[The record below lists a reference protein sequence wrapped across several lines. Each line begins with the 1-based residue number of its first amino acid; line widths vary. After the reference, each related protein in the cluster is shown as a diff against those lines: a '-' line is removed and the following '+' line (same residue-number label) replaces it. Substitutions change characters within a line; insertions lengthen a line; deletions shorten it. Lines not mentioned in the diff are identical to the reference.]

1 MSAIATASVRPSR
14 PSARELASL
23 FRGLGDAAR
32 LSVLRRLLDGG
43 PQTVSEL
50 VVACRQRQP
59 SVSKHLACLHGCG
72 LVSRERHGRQ
82 VTYAVADPSLGPL
95 LDAADQVWQVAR
107 CGESCCC
114 PSCDERK

>member
-1 MSAIATASVRPSR
+1 
-14 PSARELASL
+14 
-23 FRGLGDAAR
+23 
-32 LSVLRRLLDGG
+32 
-43 PQTVSEL
+43 VSEL